1 MVETMMP
8 GSIAPALEGPMPG
21 PMQEL
26 LTQTQRLKKNMDTI
40 RTGDR
45 ARFPETVTLAE
56 DILRGF
62 ANEPKTLVAAYRAIA
77 DDPVEILTRSM
88 EVARNAHGEPV
99 IRQTRVVDDNTRK
112 MDSLKVQFIERIMT
126 LLEETA
132 GENTRLKTEL
142 AQKGMQI
149 ENLARKPSGG
159 FGLG

>member
-1 MVETMMP
+1 MRP

-21 PMQEL
+21 PMHEL
-26 LTQTQRLKKNMDTI
+26 LTQTQRLKRNMDTI

-45 ARFPETVTLAE
+45 ARFPETVALAE

-77 DDPVEILTRSM
+77 DDPVERLTRSM
-88 EVARNAHGEPV
+88 DVTRNAHAEPV
-99 IRQTRVVDDNTRK
+99 IRETRVVDDNTRK
-112 MDSLKVQFIERIMT
+112 MDSLKVQFVERIMM

-132 GENTRLKTEL
+132 GENTRLKAEV
-142 AQKGMQI
+142 AERDRQI
-149 ENLARKPSGG
+149 DNLTRKPSGG